1 MAGGRAGAPVA
12 VSEALRLLPI
22 DAATYVGHSLHAP
35 DRDWP
40 ETNCYVDLWVEVL
53 HALGHD
59 PVAGL
64 AFTLAVGFDGDQWE
78 FFKYP
83 AEDLLTLY
91 GIQVREIN
99 VWRSLEDHIA
109 THLALGHLLTVE
121 ADSWYLPDTAGV
133 AYRLTHQKTTIVPQY
148 LDPAQRRIGYFHNAG
163 YFELEGED
171 YDGVLRT
178 AEPDGLVPYVELVAL
193 EHQVHLDPVALRA
206 QVMEL
211 VGRYVA
217 RRPATNPVAQLAARI
232 TADLPWLR
240 EHPDLFH
247 AYAFGSLR
255 QCGAWA
261 SVAAMF
267 VRWLDDPA
275 VAGAAEH
282 LDAISALAKTA
293 QFKLARVLAV
303 RTVDLDEQLSTM
315 AAHWHD
321 ALTTL
326 AAAYGS

>member
-1 MAGGRAGAPVA
+1 MAVT
-12 VSEALRLLPI
+12 EALRLLPI
-22 DAATYVGHSLHAP
+22 DASSYVCHPLHAP
-35 DRDWP
+35 ERDWP
-40 ETNCYVDLWVEVL
+40 ETNCYVDLWIEVL

-64 AFTLAVGFDGDQWE
+64 AFTLGVGFDGDQWE

-83 AEDLLTLY
+83 AEDLLALY

-99 VWRSLEDHIA
+99 VWRSLDDHIA

-133 AYRLTHQKTTIVPQY
+133 AYRLTHQKTTIVPQH
-148 LDPAQRRIGYFHNAG
+148 LDPANRRIGYFHNAG

-171 YDGVLRT
+171 YDGVLRLGD
-178 AEPDGLVPYVELVAL
+178 PDGLVPYVELVAM
-193 EHQVHLDPVALRA
+193 ERQVHRDPDALRA
-206 QVMEL
+206 QVDGL
-211 VGRYVA
+211 VRGYVA
-217 RRPATNPVAQLAARI
+217 RRPTENPVAQLAARI

-261 SVAAMF
+261 SVAATF
-267 VRWLDDPA
+267 VRWLGNPA
-275 VAGAAEH
+275 TDAAAEH
-282 LDAISALAKTA
+282 LDGISGLAKTA
-293 QFKLARVLAV
+293 QFKLARVLAG

-315 AAHWHD
+315 ASHWQH
-321 ALTTL
+321 AMATI
-326 AAAYGS
+326 AAAYGG